1 MITSSIYAI
10 SSASL
15 LLTMY
20 FYPKTSE
27 KQNYLLWI
35 PVCLLLFDCWICL
48 VGGIFSLIHVPAD
61 ITTISLVNLA
71 TAILLFW
78 RIKKI
83 GQIQKFE
90 FKRIDIVFALGLAI
104 LIIGIGFIRFF
115 HGDPIVFST
124 IDPAPHLKASK
135 LILETKSVLS
145 SFPNMYFAEF
155 PNALFMQLLDPVF
168 HGTLSFRAFEIK
180 DLVNLWIAGAI
191 FYSALRMYIRNTFSI
206 LLLIVFS
213 LLYVFG
219 YPLNNQ
225 LFGFFY
231 LGLSISL
238 IILLQICLK
247 FLLDGTLS
255 LKICTFILIPT
266 LFGLGI
272 AYTFFVPPVFIAT
285 FVCIALY
292 LIRKYRMKT
301 LLSGKGI
308 LRFGATQL
316 TVFVVP
322 TILIVLF
329 TMVIGRVDG
338 ITVGSSL
345 TNEGA
350 LYRNLFM
357 DFLPYL
363 PFALFMVCHSIRNR
377 VFDFTRILTPIF
389 FIYTIY
395 FFIQMYLGNIS
406 TYYYY
411 KLNFVIWFIVIFLA
425 ALAVDKLIETAGTRN
440 FILCYF
446 AVWAVVGFLAVS
458 EIDTKLNEKNGLMN
472 PNPGADDSFMIY
484 WTNFFYL
491 RHDDNN
497 VIDFDWDYV
506 DVCAAAA
513 EAKQSEG
520 FTCGDN
526 IVIISDRWEDA
537 LWVKALVDEPLD
549 YKEGLPNDDAKI
561 WIVNKAS
568 QLYLKNKELID
579 GQKKLYEN
587 NYGFVI
593 LAP

>member
-1 MITSSIYAI
+1 
-10 SSASL
+10 
-15 LLTMY
+15 
-20 FYPKTSE
+20 
-27 KQNYLLWI
+27 
-35 PVCLLLFDCWICL
+35 
-48 VGGIFSLIHVPAD
+48 
-61 ITTISLVNLA
+61 
-71 TAILLFW
+71 
-78 RIKKI
+78 
-83 GQIQKFE
+83 
-90 FKRIDIVFALGLAI
+90 
-104 LIIGIGFIRFF
+104 
-115 HGDPIVFST
+115 
-124 IDPAPHLKASK
+124 
-135 LILETKSVLS
+135 
-145 SFPNMYFAEF
+145 
-155 PNALFMQLLDPVF
+155 
-168 HGTLSFRAFEIK
+168 
-180 DLVNLWIAGAI
+180 
-191 FYSALRMYIRNTFSI
+191 
-206 LLLIVFS
+206 
-213 LLYVFG
+213 
-219 YPLNNQ
+219 
-225 LFGFFY
+225 
-231 LGLSISL
+231 
-238 IILLQICLK
+238 
-247 FLLDGTLS
+247 
-255 LKICTFILIPT
+255 
-266 LFGLGI
+266 
-272 AYTFFVPPVFIAT
+272 
-285 FVCIALY
+285 
-292 LIRKYRMKT
+292 MKT